1 MSSRSISTL
10 LGILF
15 LGFFFHYGSANMW
28 NPNFLRSIEN
38 NINQNLYAVDN
49 FLRDQYQ
56 SSNLFDFSMQPKS
69 RPMSPEFPSN
79 FQQSQ
84 NSFQQSSSSFP
95 MSRPSFSQQFSSGFQ
110 RPNMMNGFDSNLQQN
125 QFQGQVQVQNQAQ
138 ALAQAQAQIQ
148 AQAQAL
154 AQAQAQQQTQ
164 AQALAQLQ
172 AQAQAQSFSGNSFGF
187 TPFQQPPP
195 SFTPP
200 MIFSPPPMPFTPPY
214 SYPYGSVVPPM
225 HFPTHFPY
233 PVPVPEHHLEKPNKT
248 PSLQVISSN
257 SHKKPVLV
265 ISAVNKPS
273 HTFPIK
279 CKSLGFLKAREE
291 QLEGLIRT
299 SKRDCGLDKMAE
311 EKDSDANEKLV
322 PRSVSTLE
330 VALMNPTETVEL
342 EQHGKRNACVNPR
355 FIFKTLSRL
364 RKLIKLLHDSEF
376 CPPIQFISRW
386 LMKKLDLQ
394 IRSDDHLDEDEDQ
407 IQQNHKT
414 YSYAYGPAARPSY
427 YYYQYRPQPTIF
439 TRPFVAPPP
448 PQPVTYLPAPAP
460 VTVPAQVPVT
470 VPAPVQVTVPAPAAL
485 APVPVLPSIFN
496 PTTLL
501 VKPILKPL
509 LANSKLCKSIA
520 LLKAREEQLKV
531 KLETSKR
538 SCLISERFFEAE
550 DLEEE
555 FDEKVMPKTD
565 DPMIVKLSDPNSEV
579 ELITKRSDV
588 CATPRILFKSISFLR
603 RFIRF
608 LLALNICPP
617 VSSYPHLFVK
627 KSEEKTKP
635 LMEKSSKDT
644 KTKIVKKSEDL
655 IDTDVQGQSRSHS
668 LPSHLESAEIA
679 EQQSAVAPIPI
690 LATSDSDSSPS
701 ESEIKSDSKQ

>member
-1 MSSRSISTL
+1 
-10 LGILF
+10 
-15 LGFFFHYGSANMW
+15 
-28 NPNFLRSIEN
+28 
-38 NINQNLYAVDN
+38 
-49 FLRDQYQ
+49 
-56 SSNLFDFSMQPKS
+56 
-69 RPMSPEFPSN
+69 
-79 FQQSQ
+79 
-84 NSFQQSSSSFP
+84 
-95 MSRPSFSQQFSSGFQ
+95 
-110 RPNMMNGFDSNLQQN
+110 
-125 QFQGQVQVQNQAQ
+125 
-138 ALAQAQAQIQ
+138 
-148 AQAQAL
+148 
-154 AQAQAQQQTQ
+154 
-164 AQALAQLQ
+164 
-172 AQAQAQSFSGNSFGF
+172 
-187 TPFQQPPP
+187 
-195 SFTPP
+195 
-200 MIFSPPPMPFTPPY
+200 
-214 SYPYGSVVPPM
+214 
-225 HFPTHFPY
+225 
-233 PVPVPEHHLEKPNKT
+233 
-248 PSLQVISSN
+248 
-257 SHKKPVLV
+257 
-265 ISAVNKPS
+265 
-273 HTFPIK
+273 
-279 CKSLGFLKAREE
+279 
-291 QLEGLIRT
+291 
-299 SKRDCGLDKMAE
+299 MAE

-414 YSYAYGPAARPSY
+414 YSYAYGPAARP
-427 YYYQYRPQPTIF
+427 
-439 TRPFVAPPP
+439 
-448 PQPVTYLPAPAP
+448 
-460 VTVPAQVPVT
+460 
-470 VPAPVQVTVPAPAAL
+470 
-485 APVPVLPSIFN
+485 
-496 PTTLL
+496 
-501 VKPILKPL
+501 
-509 LANSKLCKSIA
+509 IA

-655 IDTDVQGQSRSHS
+655 IATDVQGQSRSHS